1 MVKTIDEFRVVC
13 PLKEFEYDK
22 IIFRKKLGEG
32 GNASVFKVS
41 IDNEMYAGKVYNITK
56 WCDRNGDI
64 EKFYECLEYELKI
77 AKKLENT
84 KYCVQTYGYSFTNDK
99 MIVIMEL
106 LVSSGDLEAYLQDDK
121 KWKTVNN
128 KEKKD
133 FVYYNKNEKLHWS
146 FELPQK
152 QKIKIVCNLF
162 KAIKELHSKEIV
174 HGDIKSDNT
183 MLYYGEK
190 RQGIKLIDFGMSYF
204 SEAKNNFEIECRCG
218 TDGYCAPEQYRY
230 RLGYSS
236 DIYSISVT
244 AIEVWVGEIWKDGS
258 DFDDCRDEVI
268 EALEKVKKVNSSFG
282 DLLER
287 CLSLEMEKRPTAKQ
301 LLDAFYKIKFQ
312 SS

>member
-1 MVKTIDEFRVVC
+1 MVKTIEEFRIVC
-13 PLKEFEYDK
+13 PLKEFDYGK
-22 IIFRKKLGEG
+22 ISFRKKLGEG

-41 IDNEMYAGKVYNITK
+41 IDGKMYAGKVYNIDE
-56 WCDRNGDI
+56 WCKRNGDI

-84 KYCVQTYGYSFTNDK
+84 TYCVQTYGYSFSEGK

-106 LVSSGDLEAYLQDDK
+106 LVSSGDLEAYLQDEE
-121 KWKTVNN
+121 KWKTVGKNTN
-128 KEKKD
+128 EK
-133 FVYYNKNEKLHWS
+133 FVYYNEDEKLHWS
-146 FELPQK
+146 FKLPQK

-162 KAIKELHSKEIV
+162 KAIKELHSKGVV

-204 SEAKNNFEIECRCG
+204 SEAKEKFEIECRCG

-230 RLGYSS
+230 RMGYSS
-236 DIYSISVT
+236 DIYSIAVT
-244 AIEVWVGEIWKDGS
+244 ALEVWVGEIWKGGES
-258 DFDDCRDEVI
+258 FDDCRDEVI
-268 EALEKVKKVNSSFG
+268 EALEKVKNVNPSFG

-287 CLSLEMEKRPTAKQ
+287 CLSLEMEKRPKVKQ
-301 LLDAFYKIKFQ
+301 LLDEFYKIQFQ
-312 SS
+312 